1 MIENAIMPLQ
11 KKKHNYILSKHSAK
25 QRIKKMNMQAILTIL
40 FCHIKHLIP
49 KLKADG
55 KKPLSDSQQ
64 IFTKICGFLFF
75 IFYFYYS
82 LLFYNSLL
90 DLLHNHLNL
99 LSFFKFTNFA
109 PGYQNK
115 DMKANLSRQQQRNV
129 SSITIQKLTQQMLSS
144 NTKVSTIIIM

>member
-1 MIENAIMPLQ
+1 MGKNPYLI
-11 KKKHNYILSKHSAK
+11 HNK
-25 QRIKKMNMQAILTIL
+25 
-40 FCHIKHLIP
+40 
-49 KLKADG
+49 
-55 KKPLSDSQQ
+55 
-64 IFTKICGFLFF
+64 IFTNICGFF

-129 SSITIQKLTQQMLSS
+129 SSITI
-144 NTKVSTIIIM
+144 